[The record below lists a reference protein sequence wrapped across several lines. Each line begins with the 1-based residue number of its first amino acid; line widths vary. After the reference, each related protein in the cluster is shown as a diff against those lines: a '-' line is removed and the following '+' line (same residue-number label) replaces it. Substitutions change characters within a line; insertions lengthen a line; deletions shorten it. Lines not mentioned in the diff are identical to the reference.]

1 MRGKAKL
8 LTDKDINNC
17 LRYIQTTK
25 TKERTTAM
33 FILMLTTAL
42 RIHSIQKLTIGQVYD
57 EHFKPRESFLI
68 QPNQNKGGRKSLQVY
83 INDTLHKELVSYMR
97 YLQSK
102 GHKITKEQY
111 LFTSN
116 KGSYLSKQQI
126 IRIITGVF
134 NAVGL
139 DSQYRC
145 HSLRATALTRLMDA
159 NYPLALIQ
167 QISGHSSIQTLS
179 IYYRSNPK
187 NIKNALETLSY

>member
-1 MRGKAKL
+1 
-8 LTDKDINNC
+8 
-17 LRYIQTTK
+17 
-25 TKERTTAM
+25 M

>member
-25 TKERTTAM
+25 TKERTKAM

-83 INDTLHKELVSYMR
+83 INDTLNKELVAYMHF
-97 YLQSK
+97 LKSVK
-102 GHKITKEQY
+102 HKISPEQY
-111 LFTSN
+111 LFMSN

-126 IRIITGVF
+126 IRIITSIF
-134 NAVGL
+134 KAVGL

-159 NYPLALIQ
+159 NYPLTLIQ

>member
-25 TKERTTAM
+25 TKERTSAM

-42 RIHSIQKLTIGQVYD
+42 RIHSIQKLTVGQVYD

-97 YLQSK
+97 FLQSK
-102 GHKITKEQY
+102 RQVNIEQY

-134 NAVGL
+134 KAVGL

-145 HSLRATALTRLMDA
+145 HSLRQ
-159 NYPLALIQ
+159 P
-167 QISGHSSIQTLS
+167 H
-179 IYYRSNPK
+179 
-187 NIKNALETLSY
+187 

>member
-25 TKERTTAM
+25 TKERTSAM

-42 RIHSIQKLTIGQVYD
+42 RIHSIQKLTVGQVYD

-97 YLQSK
+97 FLQSK
-102 GHKITKEQY
+102 RQVNIEQY

-126 IRIITGVF
+126 IRIITIARHKPIFV
-134 NAVGL
+134 
-139 DSQYRC
+139 SHQ
-145 HSLRATALTRLMDA
+145 AL
-159 NYPLALIQ
+159 
-167 QISGHSSIQTLS
+167 
-179 IYYRSNPK
+179 
-187 NIKNALETLSY
+187 